1 MNKWVSYFIKY
12 NKYFLW
18 CVMKVITC
26 RDSRVHVH
34 NNVPATCGYLPVC
47 PYVTC
52 TRPGKWFSHPVMV
65 RMSSQSS
72 LHDRVKMYV
81 LQKFGTHF
89 KWDIFTFYSFCL
101 GVQCPTKLNTTKK
114 ISIYL
119 IFNFF
124 SIILCL
130 INEFKRIV
138 CLRKDNIIS
147 HSNNC
152 LYCFKTLQK
161 GFRTTFLI
169 TFSFYQMEMIFCTYM
184 SISSLM
190 SMNDIV

>member
-1 MNKWVSYFIKY
+1 
-12 NKYFLW
+12 
-18 CVMKVITC
+18 MKGIAC
-26 RDSRVHVH
+26 RVSRVHVH
-34 NNVPATCGYLPVC
+34 SNVPATCGMVSVPVC
-47 PYVTC
+47 PSVTC

-65 RMSSQSS
+65 RMSSQPS

-81 LQKFGTHF
+81 LQKFGTLEHTSNG
-89 KWDIFTFYSFCL
+89 IFSLSNLFCL